1 MQIKG
6 NLLFSNQVFVDEAE
20 TVPVVINL
28 DAVAYIGGC
37 QITNGLIQGEK
48 VNVVFDDSNRVIL
61 DENMEDVVMELWRN
75 HGEN

>member
-20 TVPVVINL
+20 TVPIVINL
-28 DAVAYIGGC
+28 DAITYIGGC
-37 QITNGLIQGEK
+37 QITNGLIQGKK
-48 VNVVFDDSNRVIL
+48 VNVVFDDSNRVVL